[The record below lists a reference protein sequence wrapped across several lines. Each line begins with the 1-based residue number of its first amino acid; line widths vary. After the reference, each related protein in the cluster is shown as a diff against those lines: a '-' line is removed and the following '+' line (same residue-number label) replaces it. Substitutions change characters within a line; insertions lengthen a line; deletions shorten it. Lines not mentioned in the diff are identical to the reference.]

1 MAGRRLAMSKQK
13 EILRLKKKGLSA
25 RAIARVLK
33 CSRNTVKHYLSLNNE
48 SINNMSP
55 EPPGWVQNLDWNEI
69 HAEVHMGTPLNVLW
83 EERFE
88 DGKIPVQYAGFWK
101 QYFRKFP
108 SMKDATMIKHFA
120 PGERAEIDYCDGID
134 ILDVA
139 TGEIVSTQL
148 FVGVLC
154 KSRYTFAEFSFSQK
168 SLDFLSSH
176 VRMFEFFGGVPATLA
191 PDNLKSAVT
200 KAHPYD
206 PEKNQAYS
214 RLASHYDVAI
224 TPARVRTP
232 KDKALVE
239 RTVQIF
245 QRWFYFKVRKRTFTS
260 LMELNASLREHLDI
274 FHNKK
279 HRIFQ
284 RTRNEMFKDEK
295 DFLQPLPN
303 YKYEVSLHKKATL
316 QADCHLVFEK
326 TFYSAPHQYRGNR
339 LDVWASD
346 KTVEIISNGET
357 IAIHSRSYS
366 PGGFRTDNKHYPP
379 QHQAYLEAT
388 PEQLRERALKVGEDT
403 YTVINRLMST
413 RYPLRFLRRA
423 QGILALIK
431 KYSCKQLELA
441 CNQALAFEKYHVP
454 FIENLIKNQTVEID
468 STKIKRAS
476 NPHLRGDGLFH

>member
-1 MAGRRLAMSKQK
+1 
-13 EILRLKKKGLSA
+13 
-25 RAIARVLK
+25 
-33 CSRNTVKHYLSLNNE
+33 
-48 SINNMSP
+48 
-55 EPPGWVQNLDWNEI
+55 
-69 HAEVHMGTPLNVLW
+69 
-83 EERFE
+83 
-88 DGKIPVQYAGFWK
+88 
-101 QYFRKFP
+101 
-108 SMKDATMIKHFA
+108 MIKHFS

-134 ILDVA
+134 ILDAA

-154 KSRYTFAEFSFSQK
+154 KSRYTFAEFTFSQK

-206 PEKNQAYS
+206 PVKNQAYC
-214 RLASHYDVAI
+214 RLARHYDVAV

-260 LMELNASLREHLDI
+260 LMELNTCLREHLEI

-284 RTRNEMFKDEK
+284 RTRNEMFTEEK
-295 DFLQPLPN
+295 EFLQPLPEN
-303 YKYEVSLHKKATL
+303 RYEVSLHKKATL
-316 QADCHLVFEK
+316 QADCHLQFEK
-326 TFYSAPHQYRGNR
+326 TFYSAPYQHRGNR

-346 KTVEIISNGET
+346 KTVEILFKGET
-357 IAIHSRSYS
+357 VAVHSRSYN

-388 PEQLRERALKVGEDT
+388 PEQLRERAEKIGEDT

-423 QGILALIK
+423 QGILALTQ
-431 KYSCKQLELA
+431 KYSHQQLERA
-441 CNQALAFEKYHVP
+441 CNQALLFERYHVP
-454 FIENLIKNQTVEID
+454 FIENLIKNQTIDTD
-468 STKIKRAS
+468 STKITRAE
-476 NPHLRGDGLFH
+476 NPHLRGDELFH